1 MSEENLI
8 KVLLVEPFNKPKI
21 ITIENNYQAIS
32 EIICGDADEY
42 MPFEDDVA
50 LLCNADGK
58 RLSLSASH
66 TVTAAETGKTELI
79 YGSFI
84 LVGTSEFDTEYH
96 SLDDNLI
103 DKYMDL
109 FENERFNYSQF
120 VKLIRI
126 KLPNELKGTY
136 SHKDYL
142 SGIMKLGIKREKLG
156 DILVF
161 EDGADIVASLEICEY
176 VVNNLQQLTRFSKAT
191 ITELNIKEIR
201 EPNVKKEEIRIV
213 VASLRLDAIVAEL
226 AKCSRNVANEIIEN
240 QRVFINYENE
250 SRSSKLLSE
259 GDIIVIRGKGKF
271 IVKLINGETRKG
283 KLSVT
288 IEHYI

>member
-1 MSEENLI
+1 
-8 KVLLVEPFNKPKI
+8 
-21 ITIENNYQAIS
+21 
-32 EIICGDADEY
+32 
-42 MPFEDDVA
+42 
-50 LLCNADGK
+50 
-58 RLSLSASH
+58 
-66 TVTAAETGKTELI
+66 
-79 YGSFI
+79 
-84 LVGTSEFDTEYH
+84 
-96 SLDDNLI
+96 
-103 DKYMDL
+103 MDL

-126 KLPNELKGTY
+126 KLPNELKGIY

-259 GDIIVIRGKGKF
+259 GDVIVIRGKGKF

-283 KLSVT
+283 KLSAT

>member
-1 MSEENLI
+1 M
-8 KVLLVEPFNKPKI
+8 
-21 ITIENNYQAIS
+21 
-32 EIICGDADEY
+32 
-42 MPFEDDVA
+42 
-50 LLCNADGK
+50 
-58 RLSLSASH
+58 
-66 TVTAAETGKTELI
+66 
-79 YGSFI
+79 
-84 LVGTSEFDTEYH
+84 
-96 SLDDNLI
+96 
-103 DKYMDL
+103 
-109 FENERFNYSQF
+109 
-120 VKLIRI
+120 
-126 KLPNELKGTY
+126 
-136 SHKDYL
+136 
-142 SGIMKLGIKREKLG
+142 G

-161 EDGADIVASLEICEY
+161 EDGADIVASFEICEY

-191 ITELNIKEIR
+191 IIELNIKEIR

-250 SRSSKLLSE
+250 W
-259 GDIIVIRGKGKF
+259 DVIVIRGKGKF